1 MSIKASTTYSDRRFR
16 VLIEHSTEAIALL
29 TPEGT
34 VTYASPS
41 IERVLGY
48 TPQEFM
54 AINGFAVIHPG
65 DIASIAH
72 TFQQLLAIPGL
83 VDTKQFRSRRKDGT
97 WRWVEATMTNLLHDP
112 DVQALVTNL
121 RDITERKQAEE
132 EELNALAQQ
141 KEERLVESAE
151 RKHIEESEQ
160 RFRLLADGAPVMIW
174 TSGIDKL
181 CTYFNA
187 PWLAFTGRTMEQEVG
202 NGWAEGVYPADKQR
216 CLDIYTSS
224 FDARKPFSMDY
235 RLRRFDGQYRWVLD
249 NGIPFYAPAGTF
261 TGYIGSCIDITE
273 RRSLEQQLQYSE
285 QKLRSL
291 VEANILGVIVADLDG
306 RIYESNDRFAQTLGY
321 STDELVAETFHWSQL
336 IPPESHE
343 ALGQLMMALLSTG
356 ALSPVEWELLRKDG
370 SRVPILAMATLLDQ
384 ERRIAL
390 GVTLDISEQKAAER
404 RKQEFLRMVSH
415 ELRTP
420 LTAILGL
427 IELALLHIEHRPTSL
442 APEAEGLLGLIKQKL
457 SLACGQLDI
466 ETRLVEDL
474 LEVSQLE
481 MHQFTLS
488 LQQKNLV
495 TIVQETIVGHQAVR
509 TRDIELVLPP
519 AEVVPVIA
527 DADRIG
533 QVLTNYLTN
542 AFKFAPIEQVI
553 AVRLEVQ
560 AGSARVAVRDQ
571 GPGLTPEQQQRVWER
586 FYQVAAP
593 GHQGPDGGLGLGLA
607 IAKAIIEQHHGQVG
621 VESAPGQGA
630 TFWFTLPL
638 ADGPIRA

>member
-1 MSIKASTTYSDRRFR
+1 MSLEVATHSDRRFR
-16 VLIEHSTEAIALL
+16 ALIEHSTDAIALL

-54 AINGFAVIHPG
+54 TINGFDIIHPG
-65 DIASIAH
+65 GLPSLAH
-72 TFQQLLAIPGL
+72 TFQHLLATPGL
-83 VDTKQFRSRRKDGT
+83 VDTKQFRSRHKDGT
-97 WRWVEATMTNLLHDP
+97 WRWVEATMTNLVHDP
-112 DVQALVTNL
+112 DVQAVVTNL
-121 RDITERKQAEE
+121 HDITQRKQADEE
-132 EELNALAQQ
+132 RKALAEQT
-141 KEERLVESAE
+141 
-151 RKHIEESEQ
+151 EESEQ

-174 TSGIDKL
+174 TSGTDRL

-187 PWLAFTGRTMEQEVG
+187 PWLAFTGRTLEQELG
-202 NGWAEGVYPADKQR
+202 NGWTEGVHPADKQR

-235 RLRRFDGQYRWVLD
+235 RLRRFDGQYRWILD
-249 NGIPFYAPAGTF
+249 NGIPFYAPDGTF

-285 QKLRSL
+285 LKLRSL
-291 VEANILGVIVADLDG
+291 VEANILGVIVVDLDG
-306 RIYESNDRFAQTLGY
+306 GIYESNDCFAQILGY
-321 STDELVAETFHWSQL
+321 STDELLAETFKWGQL

-343 ALGQLMMALLSTG
+343 ALGQLMTPFLSTG
-356 ALSPVEWELLRKDG
+356 ALPPFEWEYLRKDG

-384 ERRIAL
+384 ERRLAL
-390 GVTLDISEQKAAER
+390 VVTLDISDRKAAER

-420 LTAILGL
+420 LTAALGL
-427 IELALLHIEHRPTSL
+427 IELALLHIKRRPTSL
-442 APEAEGLLGLIKQKL
+442 APEAEWLLGQIEQKL
-457 SLACGQLDI
+457 RLACGQVDI
-466 ETRLVEDL
+466 ETRLVGDL

-488 LQQKNLV
+488 MHQENLV
-495 TIVQETIVGHQAVR
+495 TIVQETIAGHHAAH
-509 TRDIELVLPP
+509 TRDIELVLPS
-519 AEVVPVIA
+519 AEMVPVIA

-542 AFKFAPIEQVI
+542 AFKFAPTDQVI
-553 AVRLEVQ
+553 AVRLEVE
-560 AGSARVAVRDQ
+560 AGSVRVAVRDQ
-571 GPGLTPEQQQRVWER
+571 GPGLTPEEQHRVWEQ

-593 GHQGPDGGLGLGLA
+593 DHRGPERGLGLGLA